1 MERSKLV
8 RVLLVILA
16 VPNLFAGLWALV
28 SPQGW
33 YDNFPGYA
41 PQLISAYP
49 PFNEHLTTDAG
60 AGLFAA
66 GVSAILAAAWPRR
79 EVIIAAM
86 VAVLAFVVPHTL
98 FHLFNPSDLLTASED
113 FQSTASL
120 AFSVAIA
127 AYVLGRQFINS
138 STIEPVEAA
147 DSVNA

>member
-1 MERSKLV
+1 MEQSKLI

-49 PFNEHLTTDAG
+49 PFNNHLVTDAG

-66 GVSAILAAAWPRR
+66 GAAALTAALWPRR
-79 EVIIAAM
+79 EVIIASM

-113 FQSTASL
+113 ATSTASL
-120 AFSVAIA
+120 GISVAIA
-127 AYVLGRQFINS
+127 AYVLGRQFIGS
-138 STIEPVEAA
+138 STIETTTT
-147 DSVNA
+147 DSIDG